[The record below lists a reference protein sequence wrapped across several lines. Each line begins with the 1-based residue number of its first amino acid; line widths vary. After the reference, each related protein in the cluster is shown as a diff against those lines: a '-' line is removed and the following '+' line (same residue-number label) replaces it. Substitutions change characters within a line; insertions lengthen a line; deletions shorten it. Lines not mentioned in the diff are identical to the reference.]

1 MGADKGRCTVVQ
13 SKADYEGKVN
23 TMLGDEHTY
32 EKLKRD
38 PTPGYKR
45 KLVNILQRLKAEKK
59 IEMRANKDFY
69 IQLRR

>member
-13 SKADYEGKVN
+13 CTADYEGKVN

-45 KLVNILQRLKAEKK
+45 KLVNILQRLKAGKSS
-59 IEMRANKDFY
+59 MRANIDFY
-69 IQLRR
+69 IELPR